1 MPSDNT
7 VLVKDLVT
15 LEDFS
20 KKPMFL
26 KKFLILVLNFYILK
40 RFGNSRSD
48 VWINLLMMQHVNAS
62 ILNFLTLYCK
72 GAIF

>member
-40 RFGNSRSD
+40 RFNYSRSNG
-48 VWINLLMMQHVNAS
+48 WIKLLMMPYGNVITDEYNRVEPRRD
-62 ILNFLTLYCK
+62 
-72 GAIF
+72 